1 MPRRYK
7 HSHNR
12 MVHRC
17 RELMQRSQDNVT
29 LRVTVL
35 GRREWKFRASSACDS

>member
-12 MVHRC
+12 MVHLC
-17 RELMQRSQDNVT
+17 RELMQRSQDNVI
-29 LRVTVL
+29 L
-35 GRREWKFRASSACDS
+35 